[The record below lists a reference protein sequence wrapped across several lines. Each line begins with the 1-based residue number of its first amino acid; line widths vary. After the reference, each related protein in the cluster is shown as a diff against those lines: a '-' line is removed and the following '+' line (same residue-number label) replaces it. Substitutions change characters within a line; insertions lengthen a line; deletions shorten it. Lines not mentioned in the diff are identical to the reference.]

1 MLLPLRGDEVCIDSR
16 LWQGR
21 LMAATPTELF
31 HVHLTQPKKI
41 NKKTPKSGNRLPSN
55 TKQIM
60 PLSAGEIWQLSLIHD
75 TFWHRNVYIPRG
87 RREGRNVS
95 MRKIWCRLQASPP
108 ARGATFT
115 CSTYQKKCP
124 FSVKPVLLPFN
135 LSSWKTCPLGEWQP
149 SGEEKCFY
157 FGTLEISHEFLL
169 MNMPGMGWESSA
181 QLPLMCYY
189 LSLRWCLMHNSL
201 SYCLLSMLTR
211 IRIK

>member
-21 LMAATPTELF
+21 LMAATRTELF
-31 HVHLTQPKKI
+31 HVHLTQPKKKEK
-41 NKKTPKSGNRLPSN
+41 KKTKSGNRLPSN

-95 MRKIWCRLQASPP
+95 MRKIWCKLQASPS

-115 CSTYQKKCP
+115 CSTYQKKMSF
-124 FSVKPVLLPFN
+124 FSKTSASSLQLVKLEN
-135 LSSWKTCPLGEWQP
+135 LS
-149 SGEEKCFY
+149 
-157 FGTLEISHEFLL
+157 FGGMAAFWGGKMLL
-169 MNMPGMGWESSA
+169 FCNPW
-181 QLPLMCYY
+181 
-189 LSLRWCLMHNSL
+189 N
-201 SYCLLSMLTR
+201 
-211 IRIK
+211 